1 MEILGIIGLCLTL
14 AGCLATTQAGAST
27 DPTPVTEAKAPPG
40 SSTIVLGGGC
50 FWCLEPLF
58 ERLKGVSKVEV
69 GYAGGK
75 SAQTTYEE
83 VCTGRTGHA
92 EVIKVWFDP
101 KAISGEDLLRVF
113 FTIHDP
119 TTLNRQGPD
128 AGTQYR
134 SVVFYGTEDEK
145 ARAERIIAE
154 ITGQKLWPN
163 KIVTTLEPLRNYVRG
178 EEYHQDY
185 YEKFNK
191 ASSVER
197 VGMNAGY
204 CQVIISPKIAEF
216 RKKFAHL
223 LKP

>member
-1 MEILGIIGLCLTL
+1 MIAACLTL
-14 AGCLATTQAGAST
+14 AGCLATTQVGASSG
-27 DPTPVTEAKAPPG
+27 PAPVKEEKADAG
-40 SSTIVLGGGC
+40 SSVMVLGGGC

-83 VCTGRTGHA
+83 VSTGRTGHA
-92 EVIKVWFDP
+92 EVIKLWYDP
-101 KAISGEDLLRVF
+101 KTISGDDLLRVF
-113 FTIHDP
+113 FTIHNP

-128 AGTQYR
+128 SGTQYR
-134 SVVFYGTEDEK
+134 SVVFYETEAEK
-145 ARAERIIAE
+145 ARAERVIGEIAA
-154 ITGQKLWPN
+154 QKLWPD
-163 KIVTTLEPLRNYVRG
+163 KIVTTLEPLSNYVRG

-185 YEKFNK
+185 YQKFDTASPAEK
-191 ASSVER
+191 A
-197 VGMNAGY
+197 GMNAGY
-204 CQVIISPKIAEF
+204 CQIIISPKIAEF